1 PAVRVP
7 VRGAVPETRSDHDRR
22 DQQAVGV
29 GRGRGLPGHG
39 LQGHQEVQG
48 VPGLAAGRV
57 GRPRDRPRRAAALAR
72 RVVELGL
79 RGQGAPR
86 PRPEGLVRRDAHPA
100 GIARCRGREGGRRD
114 ARELLPPARP
124 AAAHVHQLAAGELG
138 QLPHAGGVRVA
149 APPRLTRDRMP
160 AALLAGALLVASSA
174 AAQGEDEGRRQ
185 YERLCASCHGAD
197 GNGGERGPAIA
208 ARLFTRGDD
217 ALLALVRDGLPAA
230 GMPGLRIP
238 DPEARALLAFLR
250 TLRPRRGAPPERV
263 SLETTD
269 RRALS
274 GIVLNRT
281 PADMQVLSDD
291 RRLHLLRREGERW
304 RRVTSQAD
312 WPSYHGRLDGN
323 RWSALVQIDKTNL
336 NRLAP

>member
-1 PAVRVP
+1 
-7 VRGAVPETRSDHDRR
+7 
-22 DQQAVGV
+22 
-29 GRGRGLPGHG
+29 
-39 LQGHQEVQG
+39 
-48 VPGLAAGRV
+48 
-57 GRPRDRPRRAAALAR
+57 
-72 RVVELGL
+72 
-79 RGQGAPR
+79 
-86 PRPEGLVRRDAHPA
+86 
-100 GIARCRGREGGRRD
+100 
-114 ARELLPPARP
+114 
-124 AAAHVHQLAAGELG
+124 
-138 QLPHAGGVRVA
+138 
-149 APPRLTRDRMP
+149 MP

-217 ALLALVRDGLPAA
+217 ALLASRARRPSRRGHAR
-230 GMPGLRIP
+230 LRASPI
-238 DPEARALLAFLR
+238 PEARALLAFLR

-269 RRALS
+269 RRALG

-336 NRLAP
+336 KRLAPRFSYSLGGGGACR